1 MRGGRLATEAKIA
14 GEAARAA
21 GAGILA
27 ARDQAA
33 GAQVELFGLP
43 VADES
48 GDVAA
53 AAGRVARGPGRPE
66 GASNKATVALRE
78 HLLRKGVL
86 PQQALMQW
94 VMLGPVGVARALAQ
108 EALALER
115 ERFAGMSEEQRGRAV
130 LELGEPVF
138 PPEYM
143 LACFKEWAKVAGDL
157 GKYFMAP
164 MSPQDAQGNS
174 VPFMNFQF
182 LGAGA
187 VDAAGNAVPP
197 WILEAMKNQQ
207 VTKTIDGESQSQESK
222 E

>member
-1 MRGGRLATEAKIA
+1 MATEAKIA
-14 GEAARAA
+14 GVVARAA
-21 GAGILA
+21 GAEILA
-27 ARDQAA
+27 QREAAA
-33 GAQVELFGLP
+33 GEQAELFGLP

-48 GDVAA
+48 GEVAA
-53 AAGRVARGPGRPE
+53 AAARVARGPGRPE

-94 VMLGPVGVARALAQ
+94 VMLGPVGVAKALAA
-108 EALALER
+108 ESLALER
-115 ERFAGMSEEQRGRAV
+115 ARFADMTDEQRDRAMV
-130 LELGEPVF
+130 AMEPAF

-143 LACFKEWAKVAGDL
+143 LACFKEWAKVASDL

-164 MSPQDAQGNS
+164 MAPTDAKGNS

-182 LGAGA
+182 LGSGA

-197 WILEAMKNQQ
+197 WILEGMKNQEL
-207 VTKTIDGESQSQESK
+207 TKTIDVESQSQESK

>member
-1 MRGGRLATEAKIA
+1 MATEAKIA

-27 ARDQAA
+27 ARADAA
-33 GAQVELFGLP
+33 GEQVELFGLP

-94 VMLGPVGVARALAQ
+94 VMLGPDGLAIWMAGGRESAVTAEIRAIA
-108 EALALER
+108 
-115 ERFAGMSEEQRGRAV
+115 
-130 LELGEPVF
+130 
-138 PPEYM
+138 
-143 LACFKEWAKVAGDL
+143 FKEWAKVAGDL